1 MINKWG
7 KEKTCFIED
16 EKHKANMP
24 CEMNF
29 SLEIKE
35 KKTMVKTIK
44 ILNKRNI
51 I

>member
-7 KEKTCFIED
+7 KEKICFIED
-16 EKHKANMP
+16 EKYKVNML

-29 SLEIKE
+29 FLEIKE
-35 KKTMVKTIK
+35 KKIMVKIIK
-44 ILNKRNI
+44 IFNKRNI